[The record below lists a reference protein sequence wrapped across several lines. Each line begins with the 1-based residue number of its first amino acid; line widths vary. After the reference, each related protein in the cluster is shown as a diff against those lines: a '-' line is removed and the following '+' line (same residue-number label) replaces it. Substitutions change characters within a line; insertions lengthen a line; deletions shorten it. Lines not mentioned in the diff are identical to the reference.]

1 MALYGYK
8 FALPTGLS
16 NDQKKKLIDL
26 ANKTASNASVKDTGK
41 FRAGWFSTISGDTLT
56 VSNNVVYSYY
66 VEMGKGYNSHNK
78 YKVRNALLAIGFED
92 MFQGTVGTM
101 AVAAGAL
108 GVAVDTSGTT
118 ADEGTGDSQDA
129 PSSQNTAQSIEPT
142 TLFTN
147 EELLALTTPKML
159 QEAIESKIGITLPQ
173 PQATAVSQNLNTQ
186 SALMNAQSINNPTSL
201 LALIATLV
209 AANELIKEEDDGK
222 DSNQEE
228 RGTERNYFSSPRT
241 RSL

>member
-101 AVAAGAL
+101 AVAAGAV
-108 GVAVDTSGTT
+108 GVAVAASGTT
-118 ADEGTGDSQDA
+118 AGTTAGVGTGDSQNA

-147 EELLALTTPKML
+147 DELLALTTPKML

-186 SALMNAQSINNPTSL
+186 SALINAQSISNPTSL

-209 AANELIKEEDDGK
+209 AANELTKEEDDGK

-228 RGTERNYFSSPRT
+228 
-241 RSL
+241 